1 MSRVNIIDQRILQA
15 ISAFCL
21 RQSDILSNF
30 PELLLN
36 SKGSNIQCLIKLIR
50 MPALIAS
57 AMFYW
62 TKTSSHTVKWFDF
75 TLITVDVF
83 VRYFL
88 PFVFGIEL
96 IALTLNV
103 YPLRRGGY
111 SRTAFYLLFSET
123 LIKKNTNS
131 TSDQKLRASIF
142 FIIEEMKAA
151 IDLKKCLYLE
161 KREKLLKWLL
171 EIRGMRVLQ
180 FKQ

>member
-30 PELLLN
+30 PELWLN
-36 SKGSNIQCLIKLIR
+36 SKGSDIKCLIKLIR
-50 MPALIAS
+50 KPVLIAS
-57 AMFYW
+57 ARFYW
-62 TKTSSHTVKWFDF
+62 TQTSSHTVKWFDF

-88 PFVFGIEL
+88 PLCIRNRINSTDAKCLSIETRRLFADCVLFVIFW
-96 IALTLNV
+96 N
-103 YPLRRGGY
+103 
-111 SRTAFYLLFSET
+111 FD
-123 LIKKNTNS
+123 KQTNS

-151 IDLKKCLYLE
+151 IDFKKCLYLE
-161 KREKLLKWLL
+161 KGEKLLKWPL
-171 EIRGMRVLQ
+171 EIRVMRVLQ

>member
-1 MSRVNIIDQRILQA
+1 MFCVKSSYNRPAYFAGDFC
-15 ISAFCL
+15 FCL

-30 PELLLN
+30 PELWLN
-36 SKGSNIQCLIKLIR
+36 SKGSDIKCLIKLIR
-50 MPALIAS
+50 KPALIAS

-62 TKTSSHTVKWFDF
+62 TQTSSHTVKWFDF

-123 LIKKNTNS
+123 LIKK
-131 TSDQKLRASIF
+131 KLIQLAT
-142 FIIEEMKAA
+142 KN
-151 IDLKKCLYLE
+151 
-161 KREKLLKWLL
+161 
-171 EIRGMRVLQ
+171 
-180 FKQ
+180 

>member
-30 PELLLN
+30 PELWLN
-36 SKGSNIQCLIKLIR
+36 SKGSDIKCLIKLIR
-50 MPALIAS
+50 KPALIAS

-123 LIKKNTNS
+123 LIKKTNS

-151 IDLKKCLYLE
+151 IDLKKMFVLRK
-161 KREKLLKWLL
+161 KRKIVEMAF
-171 EIRGMRVLQ
+171 RD
-180 FKQ
+180 

>member
-30 PELLLN
+30 PELWLN
-36 SKGSNIQCLIKLIR
+36 SKGSDIKCLIKLIR
-50 MPALIAS
+50 KPALIAS

-62 TKTSSHTVKWFDF
+62 TQTSSHTVKWFDF

-123 LIKKNTNS
+123 LIKKKTNS

-142 FIIEEMKAA
+142 FYYWRDESSNWF
-151 IDLKKCLYLE
+151 KKNVCT
-161 KREKLLKWLL
+161 
-171 EIRGMRVLQ
+171 
-180 FKQ
+180 

>member
-30 PELLLN
+30 PELWLN
-36 SKGSNIQCLIKLIR
+36 SKGSDIKCLIKLIR
-50 MPALIAS
+50 KPVLIAS
-57 AMFYW
+57 ARFYW
-62 TKTSSHTVKWFDF
+62 TQTSSHTVKWFDF
-75 TLITVDVF
+75 TLIIADVF

-88 PFVFGIEL
+88 QFVFGIEL

-123 LIKKNTNS
+123 LIKKTNS

-142 FIIEEMKAA
+142 FYYWRDESSNWFKKMFVLRKKRKIVEMAFR
-151 IDLKKCLYLE
+151 D
-161 KREKLLKWLL
+161 
-171 EIRGMRVLQ
+171 
-180 FKQ
+180 

>member
-15 ISAFCL
+15 ISAFVFDNPIFYQIFQNC
-21 RQSDILSNF
+21 DF
-30 PELLLN
+30 N
-36 SKGSNIQCLIKLIR
+36 SKGSDIKCLIKLIR
-50 MPALIAS
+50 KPVLIAS

-62 TKTSSHTVKWFDF
+62 TQTSSHTVKWFDF

-123 LIKKNTNS
+123 LIKKLIQLATKN
-131 TSDQKLRASIF
+131 
-142 FIIEEMKAA
+142 
-151 IDLKKCLYLE
+151 
-161 KREKLLKWLL
+161 
-171 EIRGMRVLQ
+171 
-180 FKQ
+180 

>member
-1 MSRVNIIDQRILQA
+1 M
-15 ISAFCL
+15 
-21 RQSDILSNF
+21 
-30 PELLLN
+30 
-36 SKGSNIQCLIKLIR
+36 
-50 MPALIAS
+50 
-57 AMFYW
+57 
-62 TKTSSHTVKWFDF
+62 
-75 TLITVDVF
+75 F

-123 LIKKNTNS
+123 LIKKTNS

-151 IDLKKCLYLE
+151 IDLKKMFVLRK
-161 KREKLLKWLL
+161 KRKIVEMAF
-171 EIRGMRVLQ
+171 RD
-180 FKQ
+180 

>member
-21 RQSDILSNF
+21 RHSDILSNF
-30 PELLLN
+30 PELWLN
-36 SKGSNIQCLIKLIR
+36 SKGSDIKCLIKLIR
-50 MPALIAS
+50 KPALIAS

-62 TKTSSHTVKWFDF
+62 TQTSSHTVKWFDF

-123 LIKKNTNS
+123 LIKKTNS

-142 FIIEEMKAA
+142 FYYWRDESSNWFKKMFVLRKKRKIVEMAFRDEKYASFA
-151 IDLKKCLYLE
+151 I
-161 KREKLLKWLL
+161 
-171 EIRGMRVLQ
+171 
-180 FKQ
+180 

>member
-1 MSRVNIIDQRILQA
+1 M
-15 ISAFCL
+15 
-21 RQSDILSNF
+21 
-30 PELLLN
+30 
-36 SKGSNIQCLIKLIR
+36 
-50 MPALIAS
+50 
-57 AMFYW
+57 
-62 TKTSSHTVKWFDF
+62 
-75 TLITVDVF
+75 
-83 VRYFL
+83 RYFL

-151 IDLKKCLYLE
+151 IDLKKMFVLRK
-161 KREKLLKWLL
+161 KRKIVEMAF
-171 EIRGMRVLQ
+171 RD
-180 FKQ
+180 